1 MAILIPLEDG
11 KHALNKNSL
20 FFGFLHLVNAAES
33 FNTRILFSQ
42 AVYLKAD
49 TAVEVYGFFVRF
61 RNDPGRL
68 RLDLKERLKINPRPY
83 PLPRFSGRTARCRM
97 VSSS

>member
-20 FFGFLHLVNAAES
+20 FFGFLHLVNATES

-68 RLDLKERLKINPRPY
+68 RLDLKERSKSIRVHIPCPGSPEERQD
-83 PLPRFSGRTARCRM
+83 AEW
-97 VSSS
+97 